1 LESKGTVP
9 FKKER
14 FLFISQ
20 KISIFTKGLII
31 SGMKII
37 NFIFNIFIILL
48 VILLANYFFHFIKI
62 AGWMTVITLIV
73 AAVLFFI
80 RAYVRYGKR

>member
-1 LESKGTVP
+1 
-9 FKKER
+9 
-14 FLFISQ
+14 
-20 KISIFTKGLII
+20 
-31 SGMKII
+31 MKII

>member
-1 LESKGTVP
+1 
-9 FKKER
+9 
-14 FLFISQ
+14 
-20 KISIFTKGLII
+20 
-31 SGMKII
+31 MKII

-48 VILLANYFFHFIKI
+48 VLLLANSFFHFIKV
-62 AGWMTVITLIV
+62 AGWMTTITLIV